1 MKKIIYVI
9 ALLLTVGFSSCLKDD
24 AIVGPEA
31 PGYIPNVIE
40 LYNIAPVTSPET
52 GSTYP
57 RWTLAFDPQDEVELD
72 LVVSYSGAEAAP
84 SDITVKIVVDPSIA
98 STYNADNDSE
108 YEVIPADW
116 IEIANGGSAVIK
128 QGEKRVTIPVKI
140 KLGLFDL
147 STDYGLPIR
156 IESATHGEI
165 SGNFGAGLYA
175 VSPKSILD
183 GTYTNTFQS
192 SAGSGENEQTFST
205 VTPLVVT
212 APFIGIYSN
221 VTTVT
226 LDPENPTQVISVA
239 VSGLGESSVAAG
251 TLDPAKNY
259 YDEATETLY
268 LDYDLP
274 PSAHWGVQKLVKK
287 H

>member
-1 MKKIIYVI
+1 M
-9 ALLLTVGFSSCLKDD
+9 TVGFSSCLKDD

-40 LYNIAPVTSPET
+40 LYNIAAVTSPET

-57 RWTLAFDPQDEVELD
+57 RWTLAFDPQEEVELD
-72 LVVSYSGAEAAP
+72 LVVSYSGAETAP
-84 SDITVKIVVDPSIA
+84 NDITVKIVVDPSIA
-98 STYNADNDSE
+98 ATYNTDNEAD
-108 YEVIPADW
+108 YEVIPAEW
-116 IEIANGGSAVIK
+116 LEIANGGTAVIK

-183 GTYTNTFQS
+183 GTYANTFNS
-192 SAGSGENEQTFST
+192 SATGPGSNEQTFST
-205 VTPLVVT
+205 VTPLQVT
-212 APFIGIYSN
+212 SSFVGVYSN
-221 VTTVT
+221 VTTVY
-226 LDPENPTQVISVA
+226 LDPENPTQVIRVS
-239 VSGLGESSVAAG
+239 VSGLGESSIAAG
-251 TLDPAKNY
+251 NLDPTKNY

-274 PSAHWGVQKLVKK
+274 PSAHWAVQTLVKK
-287 H
+287 